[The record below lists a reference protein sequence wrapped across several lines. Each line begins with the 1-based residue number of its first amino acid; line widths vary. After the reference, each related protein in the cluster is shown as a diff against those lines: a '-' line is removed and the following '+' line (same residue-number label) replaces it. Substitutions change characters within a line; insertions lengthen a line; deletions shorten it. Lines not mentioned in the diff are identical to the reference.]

1 MFSTQ
6 NVKMYASILTDYLS
20 CISPTSVAGG
30 GGGGSGGIALTNMWF
45 SNKLKTGKGENFRL
59 ARSARSQLF
68 KWVFK
73 FLVFWSV

>member
-30 GGGGSGGIALTNMWF
+30 GGGGGAWGNCP
-45 SNKLKTGKGENFRL
+45 NKYVIFQQT
-59 ARSARSQLF
+59 
-68 KWVFK
+68 
-73 FLVFWSV
+73 

>member
-30 GGGGSGGIALTNMWF
+30 SGVARGAMGAVAPPTLRFGLLF
-45 SNKLKTGKGENFRL
+45 SFFRRRKKGKRKVEKGKCFPRNFH
-59 ARSARSQLF
+59 
-68 KWVFK
+68 
-73 FLVFWSV
+73 

>member
-30 GGGGSGGIALTNMWF
+30 ARGNCP
-45 SNKLKTGKGENFRL
+45 NKYVIFQQT
-59 ARSARSQLF
+59 
-68 KWVFK
+68 
-73 FLVFWSV
+73 